1 MPDDRNASDRLDDGA
16 NDRYVIVVRLDSACG
31 ERELNDYY
39 TDWVVAGMIDLDIEV
54 RGTYAL
60 DLDCG

>member
-1 MPDDRNASDRLDDGA
+1 MPDDRNASDRLDGGA

-54 RGTYAL
+54 HMH
-60 DLDCG
+60 